1 MQKWQPPEHGMV
13 KINCD
18 RARFTKENRVGIR
31 VVIRN
36 SEGLVL
42 GSLSKQISQAYNPL
56 DIEAMAIATAMQF
69 ASDLGP
75 QRAILEIDSLVLV
88 KALQDDTEFISAM
101 GLVLDEIRHKV
112 NFFNELQYSHV
123 KREGNIVAHKLA
135 RHAICVLDV
144 VVWMEDVP
152 PLLFG

>member
-1 MQKWQPPEHGMV
+1 MV

-18 RARFTKENRVGIR
+18 GARFTKENRAGIR

-56 DIEAMAIATAMQF
+56 EIEAMAVTTAMQF
-69 ASDLGP
+69 ASGLGL

-88 KALQDDTEFISAM
+88 KALHYDAEFLSSSYQLWA
-101 GLVLDEIRHKV
+101 
-112 NFFNELQYSHV
+112 
-123 KREGNIVAHKLA
+123 
-135 RHAICVLDV
+135 
-144 VVWMEDVP
+144 
-152 PLLFG
+152 